1 MAKETD
7 DEDKVEVKQHDLI
20 QNTFNNFCRDEHP
33 YLCANGEK
41 FKVANL
47 ILDGKDIRLVALDD
61 KDKHLEIDAIVTIT
75 EKDQKSVEMV
85 VESHKIGMAWLKR
98 KQHLE
103 NWELK

>member
-1 MAKETD
+1 MEKTEID
-7 DEDKVEVKQHDLI
+7 EEDKVEVKQYDLI
-20 QNTFNNFCRDEHP
+20 QKAFNNFCRDEHP
-33 YLCANGEK
+33 YLCVNGKK

-98 KQHLE
+98 K
-103 NWELK
+103 